1 MSKNEKNKQAP
12 GKADDAVST
21 AANTPSGDVK
31 AVGDTRAD
39 APPPDR
45 SRRAFFWKLWLVIG
59 GIALIEYIVIA
70 LDFLRPRSRRPGSD
84 DGAVVVAGPLER
96 FELESVTAFPHGK
109 FYLVRL
115 KDGGFLALSRECTH
129 LGCTVPWDDEKGRFV
144 CPCHSS
150 SFDITGDVLSPPAPR
165 ALDLHPVR
173 IENGTV
179 KVDTSTSIK
188 RKSYDAAQVTHA

>member
-1 MSKNEKNKQAP
+1 MTEDKKNKQDP
-12 GKADDAVST
+12 GKTDGVERAKADAT
-21 AANTPSGDVK
+21 HGKARAAGATP
-31 AVGDTRAD
+31 AD
-39 APPPDR
+39 APPPDP
-45 SRRAFFWKLWLVIG
+45 SRRSFFWKLWLVIG
-59 GIALIEYIVIA
+59 GIALIEYVVIA
-70 LDFLRPRSRRPGSD
+70 FDFLRPRSRKSGPG

-96 FELESVTAFPHGK
+96 FEPESVTAYPHGK

-150 SFDITGDVLSPPAPR
+150 SFDITGEVLSPPAPR

-173 IENGTV
+173 IENGIV